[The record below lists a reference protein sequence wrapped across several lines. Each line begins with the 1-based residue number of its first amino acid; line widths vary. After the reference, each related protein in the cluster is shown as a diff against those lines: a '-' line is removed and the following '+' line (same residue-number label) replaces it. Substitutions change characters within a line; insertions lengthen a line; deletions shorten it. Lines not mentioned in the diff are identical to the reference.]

1 MRQRPPAVREFR
13 LPWFSILMIA
23 FAAIGAVTALTQD
36 YRNSRRGE
44 PSFVFRPPAGRAAEK
59 AEKAP
64 AKAPEAPFLEVV
76 AQAMAEAGMPAGPVV
91 EDAGGKGVPG
101 FRVAAT
107 RPRLPALAAAFER
120 AARARGLKVDGL
132 KDGTRLVRRKRRE
145 EARIVFLL
153 PAEQAAAPS
162 LASPREKPPEPAAA
176 KPKPAPAV
184 PDSGPAKEAP
194 GPAAGK
200 AAPAFTGQVALVVDD
215 MGNSLDVL
223 DDLVSIGLPLDIAIL
238 PDSEHPRETAERAA
252 AAGLEVLLHLP
263 LESANGN
270 GGAGYAGGLITSGMP
285 AEEVLRT
292 IAAGIDAVP
301 GIRGV
306 NNHMGSK
313 VTTDRDMMRVI
324 LPPLRDRGL
333 FFLDSLTSGRS
344 VAYDE
349 ALRLGMPAARRDVFL
364 DADGDGTR
372 AGERLRELFQAA
384 RRHGRAIGICHPF
397 PATLAALK
405 SDFPLAAVYGLEIVP
420 VSRLARR

>member
-1 MRQRPPAVREFR
+1 MPQRPPAVRDPRF
-13 LPWFSILMIA
+13 PWFSILMIA
-23 FAAIGAVTALTQD
+23 FAVVGSFTALVED

-44 PSFVFRPPAGRAAEK
+44 PSFVFRPPAERAPEK

-64 AKAPEAPFLEVV
+64 VSKEP
-76 AQAMAEAGMPAGPVV
+76 
-91 EDAGGKGVPG
+91 
-101 FRVAAT
+101 
-107 RPRLPALAAAFER
+107 
-120 AARARGLKVDGL
+120 
-132 KDGTRLVRRKRRE
+132 
-145 EARIVFLL
+145 
-153 PAEQAAAPS
+153 
-162 LASPREKPPEPAAA
+162 PREKPRESPAA
-176 KPKPAPAV
+176 KPKPEAPV
-184 PDSGPAKEAP
+184 PVVEPRKEAP
-194 GPAAGK
+194 PPAPAQ
-200 AAPAFTGQVALVVDD
+200 AAPAFAGQVALVVDD
-215 MGNSLDVL
+215 MGNSLDAL
-223 DDLVSIGLPLDIAIL
+223 DDLISIGLPLTIAVL

-270 GGAGYAGGLITSGMP
+270 GGGSIGSGLIASGMP
-285 AEEVLRT
+285 TDEILRT

-313 VTTDRDMMRVI
+313 VTTDPDMMRII

-364 DADGDGTR
+364 DADGDGAR

-405 SDFPLAAVYGLEIVP
+405 SDFPLIAVYGLEAVP